1 MEEFIQEFLIEGS
14 YRLHQFD
21 RDFVELGKNPASN
34 ELLTGIFRTIHT
46 IERTGGAIGL
56 KYRLRKKPIYYMT

>member
-1 MEEFIQEFLIEGS
+1 
-14 YRLHQFD
+14 
-21 RDFVELGKNPASN
+21 VELGKNPASN